1 MSEEFEPIETQ
12 EAFDAAVQE
21 RVTQATKQFENW
33 ISPEKAAEQ
42 NQALQSEINTLKT
55 ANLRMKIAQETGV
68 PPELAERLTGSTEE
82 EIRKDA
88 EKLSK
93 FSVSSQPV
101 PAFHPEKP
109 PSGDAKTA
117 AYREMLKKLNQ

>member
-1 MSEEFEPIETQ
+1 MPEEFKPIETQ
-12 EAFDAAVQE
+12 EAFDAAVQSRIAE
-21 RVTQATKQFENW
+21 ATKQFENW

-55 ANLRMKIAQETGV
+55 ANMRMKIAQEAGL
-68 PPELAERLTGSTEE
+68 PSELAERLTGSTEE

-93 FSVSSQPV
+93 FSIQNQSI
-101 PAFHPEKP
+101 PAFNPEKP
-109 PSGDAKTA
+109 PASDPKTA
-117 AYREMLKKLNQ
+117 AFKEMLKTLNQ